1 MEERKKPFPIPDINS
16 APFWKAAQ
24 EHKLKLPKC
33 QECGHIAFPPRPS
46 CPRCFGA
53 MEWTEMSG
61 RATVFS
67 YSIMHDTFIRGFDP
81 PFLTAQVELE
91 DQAGLRLYCNIWD
104 CEIKDVYNGMPV
116 EVTFEDVNDEV
127 GLPQFRPR
135 SS

>member
-33 QECGHIAFPPRPS
+33 QKCGHIAFPPRPD
-46 CPRCFGA
+46 CPRCFGT

-61 RATVFS
+61 RGTVYS

-91 DQAGLRLYCNIWD
+91 DQEGLRLYCNIWD

>member
-33 QECGHIAFPPRPS
+33 QKCGHIAFPPRPG
-46 CPRCFGA
+46 CPRCFGT

-61 RATVFS
+61 RGTVYS

-81 PFLTAQVELE
+81 PFLTAPSPPLW
-91 DQAGLRLYCNIWD
+91 RLPRHGVSWIEARGRQLVW
-104 CEIKDVYNGMPV
+104 P
-116 EVTFEDVNDEV
+116 
-127 GLPQFRPR
+127 LP
-135 SS
+135 SSALKL